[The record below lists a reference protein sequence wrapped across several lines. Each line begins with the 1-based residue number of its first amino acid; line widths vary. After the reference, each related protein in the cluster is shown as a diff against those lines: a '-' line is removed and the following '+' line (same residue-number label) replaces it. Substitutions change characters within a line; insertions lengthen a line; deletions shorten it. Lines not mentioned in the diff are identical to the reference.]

1 MLTLG
6 DLQQDKCVSNA

>member
-6 DLQQDKCVSNA
+6 DVEI